1 MSFLRPSAP
10 AAPPAPP
17 PPVIEDTAAKS
28 QEYQDMLRRRQG
40 RAASILTDR
49 STSQAPQTAAKTLLG
64 S

>member
-1 MSFLRPSAP
+1 
-10 AAPPAPP
+10 
-17 PPVIEDTAAKS
+17 
-28 QEYQDMLRRRQG
+28 MLRRRQG